1 MNEYFSTTLIWIIV
15 TVLIIA
21 GSIKLLMK
29 GTESKVDVIEGKK
42 VMIATKGIKV
52 LFWIFSIFSFILILG
67 FLVLIIFLSSRIDPR
82 DILPFTFIILFF
94 LAFNLIAVWAAVDD
108 LVTSIHYDNESI
120 IKRKNQKDTV
130 LLVSTIHSITF
141 SEGMSV
147 VKLYG
152 SEKVSISIQ
161 RIGMSEFLEMLDS
174 TLPLSVNR
182 NGLLSALYYCRRA
195 Q

>member
-67 FLVLIIFLSSRIDPR
+67 FLVFIIFLSSRIDPR